1 MSLFG
6 ASTATN
12 PIQNSANTAFPRSM
26 SFSTATG
33 NKGFSFGGQ
42 NTTGTQAQPSGLFG
56 SAASNNTGG
65 TSLFGNAASNTG
77 GLFGQNTAQTNSTG
91 FGVPGQN
98 NSSANTGNSLFGQ
111 NGTTTSNAGVS
122 LFGQN
127 NTSSTATGGLFGQS
141 NNSSSATGG
150 GLFGQNSAS
159 TSNTGG
165 GGLFG
170 QNNTLSNTTSGG
182 LFGQNNPSTSNT
194 GGSLFGTAKSQPSA
208 NTGGG
213 LFGQNTS
220 QANTGTGLFGQS
232 TNTTSVFGSQQNATG
247 QNFFG
252 SQTVPT
258 ALGTSLT
265 AYVLLLTN
273 LRPSQNTSPL
283 MQYPYYQRER
293 YNELP
298 EPQRT
303 LLDSMDKYISS
314 QTQIKHELRARNAN
328 ESMRQ
333 LMTYVHELMSEQQAL
348 TAALQAD
355 SLKLQSVVA
364 KVEQDRHDNV
374 MVHQVALHAKDKLS
388 DGNSFVDWLRR
399 FYERIAEDYM
409 GRIQRYRSTME
420 QLERYLLSI
429 DQREQFAP
437 QVISDIIH
445 EQNTLFMSMAEQV
458 ATLHAEIDMLKK
470 DYVKW
475 YQARFH
481 SVRDPFAP
489 VAAAATERP

>member
-1 MSLFG
+1 
-6 ASTATN
+6 
-12 PIQNSANTAFPRSM
+12 M

-33 NKGFSFGGQ
+33 NKGFSFGAQ
-42 NTTGTQAQPSGLFG
+42 NNTGTQAQPSGLFG
-56 SAASNNTGG
+56 SAPSNNTGG
-65 TSLFGNAASNTG
+65 TSLFGNTAPNTG
-77 GLFGQNTAQTNSTG
+77 GLFGQNTAQTNNAG
-91 FGVPGQN
+91 GGALGQN
-98 NSSANTGNSLFGQ
+98 NTLANTGNSLFGQ
-111 NGTTTSNAGVS
+111 SGTTTSNAGGGLFGQNNNS
-122 LFGQN
+122 STATGGGLFGQN
-127 NTSSTATGGLFGQS
+127 NTSSTT
-141 NNSSSATGG
+141 TGG
-150 GLFGQNSAS
+150 GLFGQNNAS
-159 TSNTGG
+159 TSNTG

-182 LFGQNNPSTSNT
+182 LFGQNNPSASNT
-194 GGSLFGTAKSQPSA
+194 GGSLFGSANTQPSA

-220 QANTGTGLFGQS
+220 QASTGSGLFGQS

-247 QNFFG
+247 RNLFG
-252 SQTVPT
+252 PQTAT
-258 ALGTSLT
+258 NTLGTSLT

-273 LRPSQNTSPL
+273 FRPSQSTSPL

-298 EPQRT
+298 EPQRV
-303 LLDSMDKYISS
+303 LLDSMEKYISS
-314 QTQIKHELRARNAN
+314 QTQIKHELRARNAS

-333 LMTYVHELMSEQQAL
+333 LMANVHELMSEQQAL
-348 TAALQAD
+348 SAALEAD
-355 SLKLQSVVA
+355 SMKLQSVMA
-364 KVEQDRHDNV
+364 KVEQDRHDNA
-374 MVHQVALHAKDKLS
+374 MMHQVALHAKDKLS
-388 DGNSFVDWLRR
+388 DGNGFVDWLRR
-399 FYERIAEDYM
+399 FYERVAEDYL

-489 VAAAATERP
+489 VAAAATDRP